1 MSSLYIVIDQF
12 GLVGGFSK
20 LKTAHALIENYSK
33 VPLMVIQFPLDP
45 NEQKEEFYFIPYVQN
60 NAVALAT
67 NNKKYALN
75 IKTQLMATSMTYPDP
90 LQFYT
95 REMNKVHEL
104 ELRRLISPEIHAGDP
119 NLLNN
124 ITDIA
129 EKMESMTAVGG
140 MYHEQY
146 NILDP
151 IYGDI
156 VRKADLT
163 ESADPDTHPSPP
175 EDNDDTTPV
184 ETQDSLS

>member
-12 GLVGGFSK
+12 GLIGGFSK
-20 LKTAHALIENYSK
+20 LDTARALIENHPK
-33 VPLMVIQFPLDP
+33 VPLMIIQFPLDI

-60 NAVALAT
+60 NAVAIAT

-75 IKTQLMATSMTYPDP
+75 IKTQLLTVSMTYPDP

-95 REMNKVHEL
+95 REINKVHEL
-104 ELRRLISPEIHAGDP
+104 ELRRLITPEIHAGDP
-119 NLLNN
+119 NLLDN
-124 ITDIA
+124 INDIVG
-129 EKMESMTAVGG
+129 KMESMTAVGG

-156 VRKADLT
+156 VKKVNLEET
-163 ESADPDTHPSPP
+163 HCPDKHPSQP
-175 EDNDDTTPV
+175 EGSGDTTPA
-184 ETQDSLS
+184 EIPDS